1 MKIVILELGI
11 IKDGVPLVS
20 RQYYNENQIKNS
32 AILRASFL
40 SGLNSFVEHTF
51 SEEIEGFQLKK
62 FRLMLTT
69 RTIQN
74 PAVTKFIFYCIGD
87 KEIDLNIVKK
97 VITKILDE
105 FIRKYGQLGRLS
117 ADLSKYVEFQQSMD
131 KILGDLIRKPD
142 DRVRSV
148 F

>member
-1 MKIVILELGI
+1 MELGI

-20 RQYYNENQIKNS
+20 KQYYEEHQIKNS
-32 AILRASFL
+32 AILRAGFL
-40 SGLNSFVEHTF
+40 SGLNAFVEHTF
-51 SEEIEGFQLKK
+51 SEEIEGFQMKNFK
-62 FRLMLTT
+62 LMLTS

-74 PAVTKFIFYCIGD
+74 PNATKIIFYCIGD
-87 KEIDLNIVKK
+87 KELDLNIVKK
-97 VITKILDE
+97 VISKVLDE
-105 FIRKYGQLGRLS
+105 FVKKYGHLKQLSG
-117 ADLSKYVEFQQSMD
+117 DLSKYLEFQQSMD